1 MVGNKL
7 ERELVRLRNAMEGPD
22 KRDRATLTK
31 VIGFLKSLVNIL
43 ISRLGENVALQTN
56 DTYC

>member
-1 MVGNKL
+1 MLYDCVFLFLNYHFK
-7 ERELVRLRNAMEGPD
+7 NI
-22 KRDRATLTK
+22 RAVK

-43 ISRLGENVALQTN
+43 ISRLGENVTLQTN

>member
-1 MVGNKL
+1 MLHDIVFFLFLNYHFK
-7 ERELVRLRNAMEGPD
+7 NI
-22 KRDRATLTK
+22 RAVK
-31 VIGFLKSLVNIL
+31 VIGFLTSLVNIL